1 MSEEIRLLKNYIN
14 QNVING
20 IKYNQFGNVERL
32 VSPSLNPGNRR
43 KGGVDETWF
52 HKTFIS
58 SPMKYAYLVANN
70 NNTPNE
76 FKRVVG
82 LAALNNYNTGRV
94 LHALVTNKGKGM
106 PMMKRIIAN
115 AIANNKNY
123 INLNAVPNVEGFY
136 RHRNLG
142 FINRKGNTNNAKNA
156 GLIPLT
162 KWLRTNRPNNRVGNN
177 ASPRASP
184 RASGGIGKYTKK
196 FTAAHKLKAKRAL
209 ENNTP
214 SVRGGLG
221 KFTKKFTA
229 AHKLEA
235 KRALGNNTTN
245 ARNKAAM
252 RRKVKM
258 ASVKYAT
265 ARQNAA
271 KLLRVTRS
279 GRVVK
284 PPRR

>member
-1 MSEEIRLLKNYIN
+1 MSEEIRLLRNYIN
-14 QNVING
+14 HNVING

-32 VSPSLNPGNRR
+32 VSPVLNPGNRR
-43 KGGVDETWF
+43 KGGVDEIWF
-52 HKTFIS
+52 HKTFNA

-123 INLNAVPNVEGFY
+123 INLNAVPTVEGFY

-142 FINRKGNTNNAKNA
+142 FINRKTNTNKAKNN

-177 ASPRASP
+177 ASPSASP
-184 RASGGIGKYTKK
+184 RASGGLGKYTKK
-196 FTAAHKLKAKRAL
+196 YTPNVKLQLKKALA
-209 ENNTP
+209 NNTP

-221 KFTKKFTA
+221 KFTKNYKS
-229 AHKLEA
+229 
-235 KRALGNNTTN
+235 
-245 ARNKAAM
+245 AM
-252 RRKVKM
+252 RRK
-258 ASVKYAT
+258 A
-265 ARQNAA
+265 NAA
-271 KLLRVTRS
+271 SAKYSPKARRNAKKLPTITRS
-279 GRVVK
+279 GRIVK
-284 PPRR
+284 PTRR

>member
-1 MSEEIRLLKNYIN
+1 MSEEIRLLRNYIN
-14 QNVING
+14 HNVING

-32 VSPSLNPGNRR
+32 VSPVLNPGNRR
-43 KGGVDETWF
+43 KGGVDEIWF
-52 HKTFIS
+52 HKTFNA

-123 INLNAVPNVEGFY
+123 INLNAVPTVEGFY

-142 FINRKGNTNNAKNA
+142 FVNRKSNTNNAKNA

-162 KWLRTNRPNNRVGNN
+162 KWLRTNRPNNRVGN
-177 ASPRASP
+177 SASP
-184 RASGGIGKYTKK
+184 RASGGLGKYTKK
-196 FTAAHKLKAKRAL
+196 FTPAMKLAAKKAL

-214 SVRGGLG
+214 NVRGGLG

-235 KRALGNNTTN
+235 KRALENNTPN
-245 ARNKAAM
+245 VRNKEAM

-265 ARQNAA
+265 VRQNAA
-271 KLLRVTRS
+271 NLLRVTRS

>member
-1 MSEEIRLLKNYIN
+1 MPEEIRLLNNSANRQLLDIIN
-14 QNVING
+14 SNNFHNIQ
-20 IKYNQFGNVERL
+20 RL

-43 KGGVDETWF
+43 GGGVGYEWF
-52 HKTFIS
+52 RNTFRT
-58 SPMKYAYLVANN
+58 SPMKYAYLTANN

-76 FKRVVG
+76 YKTVVG
-82 LAALNNYNTGRV
+82 LAALNNYNRGRV

-106 PMMKRIIAN
+106 PMMKKIINN

-123 INLNAVPNVEGFY
+123 INLNAVPSVEGFY

-142 FINRKGNTNNAKNA
+142 FVNRKGNTNKAKNN
-156 GLIPLT
+156 GLVPLT

-177 ASPRASP
+177 VSPRASP
-184 RASGGIGKYTKK
+184 RASGGKGKYTKI
-196 FTAAHKLKAKRAL
+196 FTPAMKLAAKRAL

-214 SVRGGLG
+214 NVRGGLG
-221 KFTKKFTA
+221 KFTKNYKS
-229 AHKLEA
+229 
-235 KRALGNNTTN
+235 
-245 ARNKAAM
+245 AM

-258 ASVKYAT
+258 ASVKYAR
-265 ARQNAA
+265 ARQNASNS
-271 KLLRVTRS
+271 LRVTRS

>member
-1 MSEEIRLLKNYIN
+1 LRNYIN
-14 QNVING
+14 HNVING

-32 VSPSLNPGNRR
+32 VSPVLNPGNRR
-43 KGGVDETWF
+43 KGGVDEIWF
-52 HKTFIS
+52 HKTFNA

-123 INLNAVPNVEGFY
+123 INLNAVPAVEGFY
-136 RHRNLG
+136 RHRNIG

-177 ASPRASP
+177 ASPSASPRASP
-184 RASGGIGKYTKK
+184 RASGGKGKYTKI
-196 FTAAHKLKAKRAL
+196 FTPAMKLAAKKAL

-221 KFTKKFTA
+221 KFTK
-229 AHKLEA
+229 
-235 KRALGNNTTN
+235 NY
-245 ARNKAAM
+245 KAAM
-252 RRKVKM
+252 RRK
-258 ASVKYAT
+258 A
-265 ARQNAA
+265 NAA
-271 KLLRVTRS
+271 SAKYSPKARRNAKKLPTVTRS
-279 GRVVK
+279 GRIVK
-284 PPRR
+284 PTRR

>member
-1 MSEEIRLLKNYIN
+1 MPEEIRLLNNSANRQLLDIIN
-14 QNVING
+14 SNNFHNIQ
-20 IKYNQFGNVERL
+20 RL

-43 KGGVDETWF
+43 GGGVGYEWF
-52 HKTFIS
+52 RNTFKT
-58 SPMKYAYLVANN
+58 SPMKYAYLTANN

-76 FKRVVG
+76 YKTVVG
-82 LAALNNYNTGRV
+82 LAALNNYNRGRV

-106 PMMKRIIAN
+106 PMMKKIINN

-123 INLNAVPNVEGFY
+123 INLNAVPSVEGFY

-142 FINRKGNTNNAKNA
+142 FVNRKGNTNNAKNN
-156 GLIPLT
+156 GLVPLT
-162 KWLRTNRPNNRVGNN
+162 KWLRTNRPNNRVGN
-177 ASPRASP
+177 SASP
-184 RASGGIGKYTKK
+184 RASGGLGKFTKKYTPAMKLAAKK
-196 FTAAHKLKAKRAL
+196 AL

-214 SVRGGLG
+214 NVRGGLG
-221 KFTKKFTA
+221 KFTKKYTPA
-229 AHKLEA
+229 MKLEA
-235 KRALGNNTTN
+235 KRALENNTPN
-245 ARNKAAM
+245 VRNKEAM

>member
-1 MSEEIRLLKNYIN
+1 MSEEIRLLRNYIN
-14 QNVING
+14 HNILHG
-20 IKYNQFGNVERL
+20 IKHNNFGNVERL
-32 VSPSLNPGNRR
+32 VSPSNNPGNTR

-52 HKTFIS
+52 HKTFNA

-136 RHRNLG
+136 RHRNIG

-184 RASGGIGKYTKK
+184 RASGGKGK
-196 FTAAHKLKAKRAL
+196 FTKIFTPAMKLAAKKAL
-209 ENNTP
+209 ENNIP

-235 KRALGNNTTN
+235 KRALENNTTN
-245 ARNKAAM
+245 ARNKAVM

-265 ARQNAA
+265 SRQNAA
-271 KLLRVTRS
+271 NLLRVTRS

>member
-32 VSPSLNPGNRR
+32 ASPSLNPGNTR

-52 HKTFIS
+52 HKTFNA

-123 INLNAVPNVEGFY
+123 INLNAVPAVEGFY
-136 RHRNLG
+136 RHRNIG

-184 RASGGIGKYTKK
+184 RASGGKGKYTKI
-196 FTAAHKLKAKRAL
+196 FTPAMKLAAKKAL

-221 KFTKKFTA
+221 KFTK
-229 AHKLEA
+229 
-235 KRALGNNTTN
+235 NY
-245 ARNKAAM
+245 KAAM

-265 ARQNAA
+265 SRQNASN
-271 KLLRVTRS
+271 LLRVTRS

>member
-32 VSPSLNPGNRR
+32 VSPSNNPGNKR

-52 HKTFIS
+52 HKTFLS
-58 SPMKYAYLVANN
+58 SPMKYAYLVSNN

-94 LHALVTNKGKGM
+94 LHALVANKGKGM

-123 INLNAVPNVEGFY
+123 INLNAVPHVDGFY
-136 RHRNLG
+136 RHRNIG
-142 FINRKGNTNNAKNA
+142 FVNRKGNTNNAKNA

-162 KWLRTNRPNNRVGNN
+162 KWLRTNRPNNRVGN
-177 ASPRASP
+177 ASPSASP
-184 RASGGIGKYTKK
+184 RASGGLGKYTKK
-196 FTAAHKLKAKRAL
+196 FTEAHKLKAKKAL

-214 SVRGGLG
+214 SVRN
-221 KFTKKFTA
+221 TK
-229 AHKLEA
+229 
-235 KRALGNNTTN
+235 NY
-245 ARNKAAM
+245 KAAM

-271 KLLRVTRS
+271 NLLRVTRS

>member
-1 MSEEIRLLKNYIN
+1 MTEEIRLLRNYIN
-14 QNVING
+14 HNILHG
-20 IKYNQFGNVERL
+20 IKHNNFGNVERL
-32 VSPSLNPGNRR
+32 VSPSNNPGNTR
-43 KGGVDETWF
+43 KGGVDEIWF
-52 HKTFIS
+52 HKTFNA

-123 INLNAVPNVEGFY
+123 INLNAVPTVEGFY

-142 FINRKGNTNNAKNA
+142 FVNRKGNTNNAKNA

-177 ASPRASP
+177 ASPSASP
-184 RASGGIGKYTKK
+184 RVSGGIGKYTKK

-214 SVRGGLG
+214 NVRGGLG
-221 KFTKKFTA
+221 KFTKNYKS
-229 AHKLEA
+229 
-235 KRALGNNTTN
+235 
-245 ARNKAAM
+245 AM
-252 RRKVKM
+252 RRKIKM
-258 ASVKYAT
+258 ASVKYAR
-265 ARQNAA
+265 ARQNASNS
-271 KLLRVTRS
+271 LRVTRS

>member
-20 IKYNQFGNVERL
+20 IKINQFGNVERL
-32 VSPSLNPGNRR
+32 TSPSNNPGNVR
-43 KGGVDETWF
+43 KGGVNYTWF
-52 HKTFIS
+52 QKTFNS

-123 INLNAVPNVEGFY
+123 INLNAVPSVNGFY

-142 FINRKGNTNNAKNA
+142 FVNRKANTNNAKNA

-177 ASPRASP
+177 VSPRASP
-184 RASGGIGKYTKK
+184 RASGGLGKYTKK

-221 KFTKKFTA
+221 KFTK
-229 AHKLEA
+229 
-235 KRALGNNTTN
+235 NY
-245 ARNKAAM
+245 KAGM

-271 KLLRVTRS
+271 NLLRVTRS
-279 GRVVK
+279 GRIVK